1 MGENRVIETTAIAVI
16 AWMKDQ
22 TRYGNNI
29 VPAINWLVAQVKSG
43 GRYGST
49 QATIL
54 SLKAITSYM
63 QNFASINGKG
73 NFVLRLNG
81 QVAQTISFTAEKK
94 DAINFDLVPF
104 FTKDGFKGFFD
115 IGKTVN
121 INIALENYQAN
132 PGETKDFRVNYA
144 FTFNYYDST
153 PQSVSSVLGFE
164 VA

>member
-81 QVAQTISFTAEKK
+81 QVAQTISFTSDKK
-94 DAINFDLVPF
+94 DAISFDLTSLMRSDKF
-104 FTKDGFKGFFD
+104 KALFTA
-115 IGKTVN
+115 GKTVD